1 MKLLSFFYCIFL
13 LVSVL
18 HSYRCSLCIPCR
30 SDQLTLGALESAVH
44 GKFRSLKHVPVWKD
58 ERPSSIR
65 GGDELK
71 VYKIYPIGLTERQA
85 LYKFQFSDDAEVA
98 RYIKGHPCAKLEV
111 IFV

>member
-1 MKLLSFFYCIFL
+1 MDG
-13 LVSVL
+13 
-18 HSYRCSLCIPCR
+18 HRCFAPTAGSLNLTEYAAVHQ

-85 LYKFQFSDDAEVA
+85 LYKFQFNDDAEVA